1 MTKITLLPPEVLADP
16 EVVAML
22 QAFYSRSSTSIEERL
37 AELGEN
43 LPSIKESLK
52 RWYIGYNHDS
62 IGDCGN
68 VAVFFEGVS
77 ILFAK
82 ALQDNPLYNGTETST
97 RFFDYIGSYMIYP
110 TVSNSGYSDLYEDVQ
125 DSWLYFYEKYL
136 PIVIVKL
143 AKALPFSLFTG
154 ISETIWEASIRA
166 RAFDIMRAF
175 LPAGTKTQLSFYG
188 SLRNLRDN
196 LSTLLHHPLEEVRDN
211 ATTSLQTLAERYPTA
226 FDNEKFNEDQKRYLR
241 DTATQLFYN
250 EPSVSHEVRSGV
262 LDTSL
267 LVGQPLSVYLD
278 WVNVKRDVRPKIIVK
293 DSHITP
299 YLVDLLNGRPK
310 GLKVPFQ
317 YGRSASF
324 TIRFMLDYGSG
335 RDILRH
341 RNCKIPI
348 PVLSDSF
355 GMHPWYVSQLLSL
368 DVSIYKEARK
378 LIESNYARIRCN
390 LADFTPEELIQTQYI
405 HPLGMLVPFE
415 LHLDLDQMFY
425 LAELRSSK
433 TVHPTLRPIAIEIG
447 HYLKN
452 LGFNVYVDSSED
464 AFVPYRGKQ
473 TISKA
478 EQNDDTSQ

>member
-22 QAFYSRSSTSIEERL
+22 QAFYSRSSLPIQERL
-37 AELGEN
+37 DTLGEN
-43 LPSIKESLK
+43 VPRIKEALNK
-52 RWYIGYNHDS
+52 YLIGYGHDS

-110 TVSNSGYSDLYEDVQ
+110 QMKFTTADDSDLYENVQ
-125 DSWLYFYEKYL
+125 DSYLYFYEKYL

-143 AKALPFSLFTG
+143 AKVLPFSRFTG
-154 ISETIWEASIRA
+154 ISETIWDASIRA

-196 LSTLLHHPLEEVRDN
+196 LSTLLHHPLKEVRDN

-226 FDNEKFNEDQKRYLR
+226 FDNEKFNEEQKRYLC
-241 DTATQLFYN
+241 DTAAQLFYN
-250 EPSVSHEVRSGV
+250 EPSVNHEVRNGV
-262 LDTSL
+262 RDPML
-267 LVGQPLSVYLD
+267 LVGQPLLVYLD
-278 WVNVKRDVRPKIIVK
+278 WLSVKRDVRPKIIVK
-293 DSHITP
+293 YSRITP
-299 YLVDLLNGRPK
+299 YLIDLINGRPK

-317 YGRSASF
+317 YGRYASF
-324 TIRFMLDYGSG
+324 TIRFLLDYGSG

-341 RNCKIPI
+341 RNCKIPV

-355 GMHPWYVSQLLSL
+355 GMHPWYLNQLLSL
-368 DVSIYKEARK
+368 DESIYNEARE
-378 LIESNYARIRCN
+378 LIESNYAKVRSN

-415 LHLDLDQMFY
+415 VHLDLDQMFY

-464 AFVPYRGKQ
+464 AFVPYRGRQ
-473 TISKA
+473 TISKVDT
-478 EQNDDTSQ
+478 NDS